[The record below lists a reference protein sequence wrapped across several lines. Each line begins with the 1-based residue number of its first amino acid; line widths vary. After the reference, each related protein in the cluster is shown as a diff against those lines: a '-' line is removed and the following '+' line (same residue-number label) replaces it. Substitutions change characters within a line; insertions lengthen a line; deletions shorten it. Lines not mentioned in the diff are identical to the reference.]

1 MHDVTELRSGTYV
14 DTIHICL
21 FCQDVL
27 IPQFLF
33 FGFFFLVFCLF
44 RAALAAYG
52 GCHAGG
58 RIRAVATGLHQSHSN
73 IRSKLRLRPTTQLTA
88 TPDL

>member
-33 FGFFFLVFCLF
+33 FGFFFWSFVFL
-44 RAALAAYG
+44 G
-52 GCHAGG
+52 PHWQHME
-58 RIRAVATGLHQSHSN
+58 VATLGVESEL
-73 IRSKLRLRPTTQLTA
+73 
-88 TPDL
+88 